1 MHGIS
6 KRKHE
11 HLVEALLLLEQLLI
25 NEQQLSEEELTGAS
39 FNEASYDVLSTKK
52 AVQKVRVELQEIFD
66 SYTYSLT
73 ELSILISRYD
83 ELYNYSRTAY
93 LAKVLKDLRRKTNRD
108 QGEFQSTRENIQAV
122 YKT

>member
-52 AVQKVRVELQEIFD
+52 AVHIP
-66 SYTYSLT
+66 
-73 ELSILISRYD
+73 
-83 ELYNYSRTAY
+83 LYAFFT
-93 LAKVLKDLRRKTNRD
+93 
-108 QGEFQSTRENIQAV
+108 
-122 YKT
+122 